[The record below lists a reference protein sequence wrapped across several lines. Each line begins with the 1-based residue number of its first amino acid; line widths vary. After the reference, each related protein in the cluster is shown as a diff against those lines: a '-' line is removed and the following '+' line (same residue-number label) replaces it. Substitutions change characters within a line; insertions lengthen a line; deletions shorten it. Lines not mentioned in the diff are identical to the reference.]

1 MLELRDVSKSFG
13 DTPVLKDISLSL
25 RDGETTVVL
34 GPSGSGKS
42 TLLRTM
48 NLLEI
53 PESGSLSINGD
64 SVTFGGTLTRRQVSA
79 IRRRSAMVFQ
89 GYNLFPHQS
98 VRDNV
103 AMPPVLNGKTD
114 RAAARVRAEELL
126 DKVGMAHRLD
136 EYPDNLSGGQQQ
148 RVAIARAL
156 AVEPDYLLFD
166 EPTSALDPELEAE
179 VIKVM
184 VELARERRSLVVVT
198 HNIGFARRVADRI
211 VFLADG
217 GVGFDGTPEDF
228 FASGNERIRRYLN
241 VFDAV

>member
-64 SVTFGGTLTRRQVSA
+64 SVTFGGTLTRKQVSA

-103 AMPPVLNGKTD
+103 AVPPVLNGKTD

-136 EYPDNLSGGQQQ
+136 EYPDNLSGGEQQ

>member
-13 DTPVLKDISLSL
+13 ATPVLKDISLSL

-114 RAAARVRAEELL
+114 RAAARARAEELL

-217 GVGFDGTPEDF
+217 GVGFDGAPEDF

>member
-13 DTPVLKDISLSL
+13 ATPVLKGISLSL

-103 AMPPVLNGKTD
+103 AVPPVLNGKTD
-114 RAAARVRAEELL
+114 RATARARAEELL

-217 GVGFDGTPEDF
+217 GVGFDGAPEDF

>member
-13 DTPVLKDISLSL
+13 ATPVLKDISLSL

-114 RAAARVRAEELL
+114 RATARARAEELL

-156 AVEPDYLLFD
+156 AVDPDYLLFD

>member
-1 MLELRDVSKSFG
+1 
-13 DTPVLKDISLSL
+13 
-25 RDGETTVVL
+25 
-34 GPSGSGKS
+34 
-42 TLLRTM
+42 M

-103 AMPPVLNGKTD
+103 AVPPVLNGKTD
-114 RAAARVRAEELL
+114 RATARARAEELL

-217 GVGFDGTPEDF
+217 GVGFDGAPEDF

>member
-103 AMPPVLNGKTD
+103 AVPPVLNGKTD

-217 GVGFDGTPEDF
+217 GVGFDGAPEDF

>member
-13 DTPVLKDISLSL
+13 ATPVLKGISLSL

-217 GVGFDGTPEDF
+217 GVGFDGAPEDF

>member
-103 AMPPVLNGKTD
+103 AMPPVLNGKTN
-114 RAAARVRAEELL
+114 RAAARTRAEELL

-217 GVGFDGTPEDF
+217 GVGFDGAPEDF

>member
-13 DTPVLKDISLSL
+13 DTPVLKGISLSL

-114 RAAARVRAEELL
+114 RAAARARAEELL

>member
-217 GVGFDGTPEDF
+217 GVGFDGAPEDF

>member
-13 DTPVLKDISLSL
+13 ATPVLKGISLSL

-103 AMPPVLNGKTD
+103 AMPPVLNGKTN
-114 RAAARVRAEELL
+114 RAAARTRAEELL

-217 GVGFDGTPEDF
+217 GVGFDGAPEDF

>member
-13 DTPVLKDISLSL
+13 DTPVLKGISLSL

-103 AMPPVLNGKTD
+103 AVPPVLNGKTD
-114 RAAARVRAEELL
+114 RATARARAEELL

-136 EYPDNLSGGQQQ
+136 EYPDNLSGGQEQ

-217 GVGFDGTPEDF
+217 GVGFDGAPEDF

>member
-13 DTPVLKDISLSL
+13 DTPVLKGISLSL

-64 SVTFGGTLTRRQVSA
+64 SVTFGGTLTRKQVSA

-103 AMPPVLNGKTD
+103 AMPPALNGKTD

-217 GVGFDGTPEDF
+217 GVGFDGAPEDF

>member
-1 MLELRDVSKSFG
+1 MLELTDVSKSFG
-13 DTPVLKDISLSL
+13 DATVLRGITLAL
-25 RDGETTVVL
+25 PNGETTVIL

-48 NLLEI
+48 NLLEV
-53 PESGSLSINGD
+53 PESGRLDINGD
-64 SVTFGGTLTRRQVSA
+64 SVTFGAQLTRRQISA

-89 GYNLFPHQS
+89 GYNLFPHET
-98 VRDNV
+98 VLDNV
-103 AMPPVLNGKTD
+103 AMPPALNGKAD
-114 RAAARVRAEELL
+114 RATARARAVELL
-126 DKVGMAHRLD
+126 ESVGMGHRLE

-179 VIKVM
+179 VIRVM
-184 VELARERRSLVVVT
+184 VDLARERRSLVVVT

-217 GVGFDGTPEDF
+217 GIGFDGAPEDF
-228 FASGNERIRRYLN
+228 FASDNERIQRYLN

>member
-13 DTPVLKDISLSL
+13 DTPVLKGISLSL

-217 GVGFDGTPEDF
+217 GVGFDGAPEDF

>member
-13 DTPVLKDISLSL
+13 ATPVLKGISLSL

-114 RAAARVRAEELL
+114 RAAARARAEELL

-217 GVGFDGTPEDF
+217 GVGFDGAPEDF

>member
-13 DTPVLKDISLSL
+13 ATPVLKDISLSL

-103 AMPPVLNGKTD
+103 AVPPELNGKTD
-114 RAAARVRAEELL
+114 RATARARAEELL

-217 GVGFDGTPEDF
+217 GVGFDGAPEDF

>member
-1 MLELRDVSKSFG
+1 MLELTDVSKSFG
-13 DTPVLKDISLSL
+13 DTTVLRGITLAL
-25 RDGETTVVL
+25 PNGETTVIL

-53 PESGSLSINGD
+53 PESGRLDINGD
-64 SVTFGGTLTRRQVSA
+64 SVTFGAQLTRRQISA

-89 GYNLFPHQS
+89 GYNLFPHET
-98 VRDNV
+98 VLDNV
-103 AMPPVLNGKTD
+103 AMPPALNGKAD
-114 RAAARVRAEELL
+114 RATARARAVELL
-126 DKVGMAHRLD
+126 ESVGMGHRLE

-184 VELARERRSLVVVT
+184 VDLARERRSLVVVT

-217 GVGFDGTPEDF
+217 GIGFDGAPEDF
-228 FASGNERIRRYLN
+228 FASDSERIRRYLN

>member
-64 SVTFGGTLTRRQVSA
+64 SVTFGGTLTRKQVSA

-103 AMPPVLNGKTD
+103 AMPPALNGKTD

-217 GVGFDGTPEDF
+217 GVGFDGAPEDF

>member
-64 SVTFGGTLTRRQVSA
+64 SVTFGGTLTRKQVSA

-103 AMPPVLNGKTD
+103 AVPPVLNGKTD